1 MNERIR
7 WAVIGLGRFG
17 AIHAEVL
24 TQLLDCELV
33 AVCTRNAQRL
43 AEAQARFSGAKA
55 VSDYRQIL
63 DDPQIDAVSITTHL
77 SDHYEVALAALASGK
92 HVLLEKPMA
101 ENTSQCREIVAAAR
115 SAAGQFMVGHV
126 CRVDARVTL
135 ACDAIRA
142 GRIGRIFAMRSKRN
156 LPVAPGPLRLDKISA
171 LLGDG
176 VHDAD
181 LMMWFMNEAP
191 QRVFGRTVRV
201 DQFRHP
207 DAGWAML
214 EFGLSGTD
222 ATEQPAALGVVE
234 SNWRLPAN
242 TPTTI
247 DAVLEVVG
255 TEGQLTIDCGH
266 AGLEMVTAD
275 GVHLPDT
282 HYWPQ
287 QHGRRVGALVNEL
300 SYFARCIREDRTPEV
315 VTPEEAARAVAVMEA
330 AERSA
335 VTGKPEPVHAL

>member
-1 MNERIR
+1 MTDRVR
-7 WAVIGLGRFG
+7 WAVIGYGRFG

-24 TQLLDCELV
+24 SQADDCDLV
-33 AVCTRNAQRL
+33 AVCTRNEQRL
-43 AEAQARFSGAKA
+43 AEARSRYPGLKA
-55 VSDYRQIL
+55 TADYRQIL
-63 DDPQIDAVSITTHL
+63 ADPQIDAVSITTHVA
-77 SDHYEVALAALASGK
+77 DHHRTALDALAAGK

-101 ENTSQCREIVAAAR
+101 ENTQQCREILEAAR
-115 SAAGQFMVGHV
+115 SAAGRFMVGHV
-126 CRVDARVTL
+126 CRFDPRVTL
-135 ACDAIRA
+135 AREVIRE
-142 GRIGRIFAMRSKRN
+142 GQIGRVFAMRSKRN

-191 QRVFGRTVRV
+191 QRVYGRTVRV
-201 DQFRHP
+201 DNFRYP

-214 EFGLSGTD
+214 EFGEVQQPAD
-222 ATEQPAALGVVE
+222 QPAALGVVE
-234 SNWRLPAN
+234 TNWRLPAN

-255 TEGQLTIDCGH
+255 TEGQITIDCGH
-266 AGLEMVTAD
+266 TGLHIICDQGMRM
-275 GVHLPDT
+275 PDT

-287 QHGRRVGALVNEL
+287 QHGRRVGALVNVWA
-300 SYFARCIREDRTPEV
+300 YFPRCIRVGRARVV
-315 VTPEEAARAVAVMEA
+315 VTPVAAARAGAVIDA

-335 VTGKPEPVHAL
+335 ASGMPQEVEIF